1 MAKGQAGMKGS
12 PLRIGWGAGL
22 MMVGTVVFV
31 FTFLPALLVWSLGG
45 SPGAGG
51 TAMFGGFMAG
61 WIAFL
66 GVMRLGVRRGWWA

>member
-12 PLRIGWGAGL
+12 PLHIGWGTGL
-22 MMVGTVVFV
+22 MTVGAVVFV
-31 FTFLPALLVWSLGG
+31 STFLPALLVWALGG

-51 TAMFGGFMAG
+51 TAMIGGFMAG
-61 WIAFL
+61 GMAFL